1 MCDEEAAQYN
11 DGHRNQSTLTGCV
24 SRVWHKAKTVFL
36 LSMTADALPV
46 EVIVFHI
53 DVMTIYL
60 NKMIIF
66 KTVGK
71 KVLICPLIEP
81 QLAKSPFSLFGIESR
96 SGQQRCLLYT
106 SDAADDTPCV
116 DLGGRRGEQT
126 PFCRAGIQNHRSKLP
141 GPSCHPGR
149 WGCAA
154 GHPEI
159 LCQRGKTGTLRA
171 VAQ

>member
-1 MCDEEAAQYN
+1 MCDDEAAQYN
-11 DGHRNQSTLTGCV
+11 DAPRNQSTLTGCV
-24 SRVWHKAKTVFL
+24 SRVWHKGKTVFL

-81 QLAKSPFSLFGIESR
+81 QLAKSPYFLFGIESR
-96 SGQQRCLLYT
+96 GDQQRDLLYIRMAWRARQFASVVLDASAAKWCLFPSATT
-106 SDAADDTPCV
+106 STPQ
-116 DLGGRRGEQT
+116 E
-126 PFCRAGIQNHRSKLP
+126 
-141 GPSCHPGR
+141 
-149 WGCAA
+149 
-154 GHPEI
+154 
-159 LCQRGKTGTLRA
+159 
-171 VAQ
+171 

>member
-1 MCDEEAAQYN
+1 MCDDEAAQYN
-11 DGHRNQSTLTGCV
+11 DAPRNQSTLTGCV

-66 KTVGK
+66 KAVGK

-96 SGQQRCLLYT
+96 SNQQRDSIYPDGMTGQAVCF
-106 SDAADDTPCV
+106 
-116 DLGGRRGEQT
+116 GGFG
-126 PFCRAGIQNHRSKLP
+126 
-141 GPSCHPGR
+141 
-149 WGCAA
+149 
-154 GHPEI
+154 
-159 LCQRGKTGTLRA
+159 CQRGKTGSVPLGNHQYA
-171 VAQ
+171 VRVRSHETPHGDRLMRTGLMKTVIGYRKHASR